1 MKKLKVLFMPI
12 DGTGHVNASI
22 ALAQVLIKAG
32 HECTFGICDQWRGKL
47 EPYRIREILW
57 SMNDRQNADESAAK
71 YWGLYL
77 KEKGILG
84 PVSPLEKAV
93 IILKEQKSVNK
104 TQQEIDDKVEQTI
117 SQVRPDIIILDQMS
131 SLIVKKSGIPWV
143 LVCSCNPLTSIRDD
157 RTPPAFSGLPT
168 TGPISEWQTF
178 NRVYNENI
186 QETWQVFNDIE
197 VANGFPKLKE
207 NSLISESKYL
217 NIYGYPLELD
227 YLDIRPLPDNWYRF
241 DNFMRSE
248 QHLPFEIPEQ
258 LLDKP
263 GKLIYFSL
271 GSMGGT
277 DVDNMK
283 RLVGILAKSKH
294 RFIVSKGPLDDEYD
308 LPDNMWG
315 EISVPQINVLPL
327 VDLVITHG
335 GNNTITETFSCG
347 KPMIV
352 MPLFGDQYDN
362 AQRVHEK
369 GFGIRLDAYK
379 CSEEELLTTIE
390 SLVNDNILS
399 EKLKK
404 ISQRIR
410 TENSLTKLPEIFENL
425 VQTYAIAQVLIKA
438 GHECTFGIC
447 DQWRGKL
454 EPYGIREIL
463 WSMNDRENADQ
474 STAKYWGLYLKEK
487 GILGP
492 EGPLEKAVIML
503 KDQKNIVEMHR
514 KINQKVEQT
523 ICQLKPD
530 IILVDQMASLVSVM
544 KSGVVGT

>member
-1 MKKLKVLFMPI
+1 MTKLKVLFIPI
-12 DGTGHVNASI
+12 DGTGHVNAAI
-22 ALAQVLIKAG
+22 AMSQVLIKAG

-47 EPYRIREILW
+47 EPYGIREILW
-57 SMNDRQNADESAAK
+57 SMKDRQNADESAAK

-93 IILKEQKSVNK
+93 IMLKEQKDINK
-104 TQQEIDDKVEQTI
+104 MQQEIDDKVKQTI
-117 SQVRPDIIILDQMS
+117 SQVRPDIIILDQMT
-131 SLIVKKSGIPWV
+131 SLISVMKSGIPWV
-143 LVCSCNPLTSIRDD
+143 LVCSCNPLTYIRDD

-178 NRVYNENI
+178 NTAYKEGI
-186 QETWQVFNDIE
+186 QETWQMLNDIE
-197 VANGFPKLKE
+197 VSNGFPPLKE
-207 NSLISESKYL
+207 RSLFNESKYL

-227 YLDIRPLPDNWYRF
+227 YLEIRPLPENWYRF

-248 QHLPFEIPEQ
+248 LHLPFEVPQQ

-294 RFIVSKGPLDDEYD
+294 RFVVSKGPLGNEYD

-335 GNNTITETFSCG
+335 GNNTITETFSFG

-352 MPLFGDQYDN
+352 MPLFGDQFDN
-362 AQRVHEK
+362 AQRVQEK

-379 CSEEELLTTIE
+379 CSEEELLTAIE
-390 SLVNDNILS
+390 NLS
-399 EKLKK
+399 ENTILAEKLQK
-404 ISQRIR
+404 ISQKICD
-410 TENSLTKLPEIFENL
+410 ENSLTKLPQI
-425 VQTYAIAQVLIKA
+425 
-438 GHECTFGIC
+438 
-447 DQWRGKL
+447 L
-454 EPYGIREIL
+454 E
-463 WSMNDRENADQ
+463 
-474 STAKYWGLYLKEK
+474 
-487 GILGP
+487 
-492 EGPLEKAVIML
+492 
-503 KDQKNIVEMHR
+503 
-514 KINQKVEQT
+514 
-523 ICQLKPD
+523 
-530 IILVDQMASLVSVM
+530 SL
-544 KSGVVGT
+544 THLF